1 VDETPTRNA
10 SAPSSRLVDTR
21 RQPYEPRER
30 EGKAYR
36 RVVISCLGPGERDF
50 VTMHF

>member
-1 VDETPTRNA
+1 MH
-10 SAPSSRLVDTR
+10 RLVDAR

-36 RVVISCLGPGERDF
+36 WVVVSGLGPGERDF
-50 VTMHF
+50 AAMDF